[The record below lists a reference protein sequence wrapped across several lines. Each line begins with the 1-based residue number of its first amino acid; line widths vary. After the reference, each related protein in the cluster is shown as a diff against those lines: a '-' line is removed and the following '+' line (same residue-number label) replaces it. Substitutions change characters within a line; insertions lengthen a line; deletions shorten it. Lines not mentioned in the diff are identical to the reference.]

1 MAGQFDF
8 IRPGGNVDPDA
19 NKGYEKIEALP
30 PSRTLYVS
38 AFNSNPEMDKVTGL
52 ETMDDVFEHFQPSV
66 EAEFQDEEGAP
77 VFETI
82 SFGRMKD
89 FSPDGM
95 IEQSPFLKE
104 LSNKE
109 YNYDRFY
116 KNLKNNRQLQKV
128 LTDPAQRDAY
138 LSALRSMITE
148 LKESL

>member
-38 AFNSNPEMDKVTGL
+38 AFDSNPKMQKVTGL
-52 ETMDDVFEHFQPSV
+52 ETMEAVFEHFKPEI
-66 EAEFQDEEGAP
+66 EAEFQDENGGQ
-77 VFETI
+77 VSETM
-82 SFGRMKD
+82 SFTKMKD

-95 IEQSPFLKE
+95 LEQSPFLKD
-104 LSNKE
+104 LAGKE

-116 KNLKNNRQLQKV
+116 KNLKNNRQLQKA
-128 LTDPAQRDAY
+128 LSDPQTRAAY
-138 LSALRSMITE
+138 QSALQTLIGE
-148 LKESL
+148 LKESI

>member
-30 PSRTLYVS
+30 PSRTLFVS
-38 AFNSNPEMDKVTGL
+38 AFNSEPEKEMVNGL
-52 ETMDDVFEHFQPSV
+52 ETMESVFNHFKPQV

-82 SFGRMKD
+82 TFGKMKD
-89 FSPDGM
+89 FSPEGM
-95 IEQSPFLKE
+95 MEQSPFLKE
-104 LSNKE
+104 LAGKE
-109 YNYDRFY
+109 YNHDRFY
-116 KNLKNNRQLQKV
+116 KNLKNNRQLQKA
-128 LTDPAQRDAY
+128 LSDPETRAAY
-138 LSALRSMITE
+138 LSALQTMIGE

>member
-38 AFNSNPEMDKVTGL
+38 AFNSNPEKEKVTGL
-52 ETMDDVFEHFQPSV
+52 ETMEAVFEHFKPEV
-66 EAEFQDEEGAP
+66 EAEFEDENGAP
-77 VFETI
+77 VFETM
-82 SFGRMKD
+82 SFTKMKD
-89 FSPDGM
+89 FSPEGM
-95 IEQSPFLKE
+95 LEQSPFLKE
-104 LSNKE
+104 LSGKE

-116 KNLKNNRQLQKV
+116 KNLKNNRQLQKA
-128 LTDPAQRDAY
+128 LSDPATRATY
-138 LSALRSMITE
+138 LSALQTLIGE

>member
-38 AFNSNPEMDKVTGL
+38 AFNSNPEKEKVNGL
-52 ETMDDVFEHFQPSV
+52 ETMEAVFEHFKPEV
-66 EAEFQDEEGAP
+66 EAEFEDENGAP

-82 SFGRMKD
+82 SFTKMKD
-89 FSPDGM
+89 FSPEGM
-95 IEQSPFLKE
+95 LEQSPFLKE
-104 LSNKE
+104 LSGKE

-116 KNLKNNRQLQKV
+116 KNLKNNRQLQKA
-128 LTDPAQRDAY
+128 LSDRATRTAY
-138 LSALRSMITE
+138 LTALQTLIGE
-148 LKESL
+148 LKESM

>member
-38 AFNSNPEMDKVTGL
+38 AFNSNPEKEKVTGF
-52 ETMDDVFEHFQPSV
+52 ETMEAVFEHFKPEV
-66 EAEFQDEEGAP
+66 EAEFEDENGAP
-77 VFETI
+77 VFETM
-82 SFGRMKD
+82 SFTKMKD
-89 FSPDGM
+89 FSPEGM
-95 IEQSPFLKE
+95 LEQSPFLKE
-104 LSNKE
+104 LSGKE

-116 KNLKNNRQLQKV
+116 KNLKNNRQLQKA
-128 LTDPAQRDAY
+128 LSDPATRATY
-138 LSALRSMITE
+138 LSALQTLIGE